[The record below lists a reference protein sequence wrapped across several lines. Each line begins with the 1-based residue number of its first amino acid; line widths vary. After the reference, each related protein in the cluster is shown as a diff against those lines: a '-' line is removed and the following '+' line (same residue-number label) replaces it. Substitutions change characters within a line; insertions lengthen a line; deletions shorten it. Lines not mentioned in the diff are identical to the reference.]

1 MRFGPLR
8 CGSPTDTRVRCLVSA
23 RGRVRRWASWAGAP
37 PLRCDQHAA
46 ASLGLKRH
54 GRSRVV
60 HIAAEWA
67 VQEQCAIAY
76 DSAGASPRLSS
87 LQRGEKAQQAINRL
101 RGRLADIGPSVLPYW
116 SRHTARASELRPLA
130 QRIRVA
136 SRFLEKVSVARDL
149 ACNGRDVTAYR
160 SGAVPLRATALLD
173 LSVSRAGGTLRAR
186 PSP

>member
-1 MRFGPLR
+1 
-8 CGSPTDTRVRCLVSA
+8 
-23 RGRVRRWASWAGAP
+23 VRRWASWAGAP

-67 VQEQCAIAY
+67 AQEQCAIAY

-101 RGRLADIGPSVLPYW
+101 RGRLADIGPERAAVLVAPY
-116 SRHTARASELRPLA
+116 RASFGAAAFSTADQGRFE
-130 QRIRVA
+130 I
-136 SRFLEKVSVARDL
+136 SRKSL
-149 ACNGRDVTAYR
+149 GREGLGFVMVETPTVHDVFQ
-160 SGAVPLRATALLD
+160 
-173 LSVSRAGGTLRAR
+173 
-186 PSP
+186 